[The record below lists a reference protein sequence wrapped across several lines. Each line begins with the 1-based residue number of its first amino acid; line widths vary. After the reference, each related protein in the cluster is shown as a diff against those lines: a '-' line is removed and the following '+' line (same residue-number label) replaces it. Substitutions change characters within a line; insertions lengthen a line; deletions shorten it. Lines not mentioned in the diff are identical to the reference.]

1 MPSLSG
7 FRNWGNDHRGD
18 DRHAA
23 ESVFIVGL
31 GRFGTAL
38 AKKLVTLDIEVMA
51 IDTDSDLVTTWADEL
66 THTVVADATN
76 ATVLEQLGAKNF
88 DAAVVAIGTG
98 IESSV
103 LATAALW
110 DAGCKNIWAKA
121 ISDEHRHILER
132 VGAHHV
138 VQPENQMGERVARI
152 VANHVVDYFELD
164 DGFVLAEVEAPD
176 CLVDR
181 SLSDSEI
188 RAKFGVTVVAIK
200 LFDGTFT
207 YATAD
212 TVPSEGDLLVAAGA
226 IKDIERFSKLR

>member
-138 VQPENQMGERVARI
+138 VQPEKQMGERVARI

-176 CLVDR
+176 
-181 SLSDSEI
+181 
-188 RAKFGVTVVAIK
+188 
-200 LFDGTFT
+200 
-207 YATAD
+207 
-212 TVPSEGDLLVAAGA
+212 
-226 IKDIERFSKLR
+226 